1 MRRSQ
6 QPAFANP
13 VLIGAVTVLVAVVAV
28 FLAYNANSGLP
39 FVPTRE
45 LRVVVANGA
54 AVVPGN
60 DVLEGGFRVGVVSGM
75 RPVLLRGGG
84 VGAELVL
91 QLNTRYGRV
100 PVDSFAT
107 IRPRSVL
114 GLKYVDLV
122 LGRSRRVFADG
133 GVLPLRQTAVPVQF
147 DDLNKMFDART
158 RPAVQ
163 RNLAGFGDVLA
174 GRGGDLNDT
183 VASLPAL
190 FRHLGSVAGY
200 LSDPRTGL
208 SRFLGALGGFFAT
221 VSPVARANEELFAE
235 QATTY
240 AAIAHSAGDLESTIR
255 QSPPTLDVSTA
266 SLRAQQPFL
275 VDLRTFAG
283 YLGPATVQLRLALPE
298 VDAALA
304 AGVRVL
310 PRTPSVNGKLEGVL
324 AALRALAGDP
334 GTGVALN
341 GLVATVGILNPMIR
355 YLGPY
360 VTVCGSFTN
369 FFAEL
374 QDLIS
379 EQTSFGT
386 AQRALINF
394 ANHQTNNVGSQG
406 AYAPANG
413 YDQSNP
419 ADVAAEQQTG
429 GADAEYAHGPAYG
442 AAIDSQGFADCE
454 AGQRGY
460 ELRQNYLDPQHRDLV
475 SDAHTPG
482 DQGPT
487 YGNGRPRVPAGE
499 TFSRSPQ
506 TGPQLPFIPGNN

>member
-1 MRRSQ
+1 
-6 QPAFANP
+6 
-13 VLIGAVTVLVAVVAV
+13 
-28 FLAYNANSGLP
+28 
-39 FVPTRE
+39 
-45 LRVVVANGA
+45 
-54 AVVPGN
+54 
-60 DVLEGGFRVGVVSGM
+60 VVSGM

-360 VTVCGSFTN
+360 VTVCGSWMDFWTN
-369 FFAEL
+369 LAEHV
-374 QDLIS
+374 S

-386 AQRALINF
+386 AERTLINF

-406 AYAPANG
+406 AYGMADG
-413 YDQSNP
+413 YQPGDPPGPS
-419 ADVAAEQQTG
+419 G
-429 GADAEYAHGPAYG
+429 MADAEYLHGPAYG
-442 AAIDSQGFADCE
+442 AAITTGGAADCE

-460 ELRQNYLDPQHRDLV
+460 PLQVNHLDSKGRALDT
-475 SDAHTPG
+475 DAHTPG
-482 DQGPT
+482 AQGPT
-487 YGNGRPRVPAGE
+487 WNGRPRVPAGE

-506 TGPQLPFIPGNN
+506 TGPQLPFIHSNP